1 MDEATLTAATTEA
14 AAPQQATVVE
24 PERQPE
30 ITLSEDGEVAFSD
43 SFFGGRD
50 GGERERESE
59 GESAPEPHPEPE
71 PAIAGYTDD
80 DLRDTPWEEWD
91 PERISGDV
99 KRYIPFMQE
108 QLARRQAAAAQMQ
121 AVRMA
126 QAQAPRQAAAGPA
139 VLSQKEITEAAQKMA
154 RERLGLKEGEELDLY
169 EPEHVAALSLAA
181 QETRARNQYEI
192 AQFRRVEA
200 EQRQFGAFAAD
211 LASRSDFAEF
221 DRWVTGRL
229 ATAGLR
235 PEQLQ
240 DYVAQTG
247 DIAGVQRTV
256 TGWYQAWRQQRS
268 APAAPAAAAAP
279 AGTKQ
284 APRPPVVETG
294 TGAAPERKVI
304 NLRDF
309 GDMDEDDQARALM
322 DAGLV

>member
-1 MDEATLTAATTEA
+1 MDEATLTVTTTEA
-14 AAPQQATVVE
+14 AAPQQATVGE

-30 ITLSEDGEVAFSD
+30 ITLSEDGEVAFSE
-43 SFFGGRD
+43 SFFGGHDESGSED
-50 GGERERESE
+50 GP
-59 GESAPEPHPEPE
+59 AQTPE
-71 PAIAGYTDD
+71 PAAQPEATEAAGYTDD

-99 KRYIPFMQE
+99 KRYIPFLQE

-126 QAQAPRQAAAGPA
+126 QAQPPRASAAGPA

-192 AQFRRVEA
+192 AQFRRAEA

-256 TGWYQAWRQQRS
+256 AGWYQTWRQQRS
-268 APAAPAAAAAP
+268 APAAAA
-279 AGTKQ
+279 KQ